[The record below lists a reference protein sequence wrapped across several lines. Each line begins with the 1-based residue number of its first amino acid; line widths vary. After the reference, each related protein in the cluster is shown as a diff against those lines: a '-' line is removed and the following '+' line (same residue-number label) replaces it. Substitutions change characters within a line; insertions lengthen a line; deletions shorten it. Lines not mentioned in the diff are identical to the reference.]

1 MIASVLAI
9 DVGTSMVKAVV
20 VHSGGKI
27 AGEASRPVVRDGQPG
42 IDTAELWRLISRTIS
57 DVLAEVAGVDLPD
70 AVIITAQGDGLWL
83 VSTDGSPLERA
94 YPWNS
99 SEAADVVARWE
110 AEGLID
116 DHFRSSGTVLWSGA
130 QAALW
135 TWWREAHPE
144 LAHSVRATMC
154 AKDLIGYLLTGEI
167 RTDVTDA
174 TIPFLNPDTRKYD
187 DEAFS
192 RLGCHDLT
200 ELVAP
205 VGQPG
210 DLLGAVT
217 ADASETTGL
226 PVGTPVYLGAI
237 DVAAMLWGQGL
248 GEDGDVLAIL
258 GTTALS
264 ASVTKVL
271 DFSGDPAG
279 ATLSLPNGQYLR
291 AMGSSAGAATLEW
304 FMSTMGYSGDAR
316 YETMWA
322 EVEAASTGGEIFL
335 PYLSGE
341 RAPILAPFATGTF
354 QGLTPGT
361 TRGSLARAVTEGIAM
376 AMCRGIDHVV
386 GEQGA
391 RGEIVLTG
399 GGAQAI
405 PWAQQVANITDRAVA
420 IDQRPHVGALGV
432 ASLLI
437 DVEGDDSVSRTMVEP
452 NGDAAALRSR
462 YSDFVDLT
470 NTLTPWWATRH
481 GPR

>member
-9 DVGTSMVKAVV
+9 DVGTSMVKAVLLR
-20 VHSGGKI
+20 SGGEV
-27 AGEASRPVVRDGQPG
+27 AGEASRPVVRDGRPG
-42 IDTAELWRLISRTIS
+42 VDTAELWKVVSRTIA
-57 DVLAEVAGVDLPD
+57 DVLAEVVGVDFPD
-70 AVIITAQGDGLWL
+70 AVIITGQGDGLWL
-83 VSTDGSPLERA
+83 VGADGSPLERA

-99 SEAADVVARWE
+99 SEAADVVADWE

-116 DHFRSSGTVLWSGA
+116 EHFRSSGTVLWSGA

-144 LAHSVRATMC
+144 LAHSVRAAMC

-174 TIPFLNPDTRKYD
+174 TIPFLNPVTKTYE

-192 RLGCHDLT
+192 RLGCHGLT
-200 ELVAP
+200 DLVAP
-205 VGQPG
+205 IGQPG
-210 DLLGAVT
+210 DLLGDVT
-217 ADASETTGL
+217 ADASEKTGL

-237 DVAAMLWGQGL
+237 DVVAMLWGQGL
-248 GEDGDVLAIL
+248 GAEGDVLAIL

-264 ASVTKVL
+264 ASVTTVL

-279 ATLSLPNGQYLR
+279 ATLCLPNGQYLR

-316 YETMWA
+316 YEAMWA
-322 EVEAASTGGEIFL
+322 EVEAATPGGEIFL

-361 TRGSLARAVTEGIAM
+361 TRGSMARAVTEGIAM

-399 GGAQAI
+399 GGSQAT
-405 PWAQQVANITDRAVA
+405 PWAQQVANITDKEVV
-420 IDQRPHVGALGV
+420 IDQRAHVGALG
-432 ASLLI
+432 AAGLLI
-437 DVEGDDSVSRTMVEP
+437 DVQNDAVSRTTVEP
-452 NGDAAALRSR
+452 NRDAPALRSR
-462 YSDFVDLT
+462 YSDFIDLT

-481 GPR
+481 GPQ